1 MHFIGRTESLD
12 ADWSALMDRLGVDDV
27 QQRAPPGRWDHSC
40 MREVRGVVVA
50 KEREGTV
57 GAREREAL
65 ATVYKDD
72 TECFGYTPLA

>member
-1 MHFIGRTESLD
+1 
-12 ADWSALMDRLGVDDV
+12 
-27 QQRAPPGRWDHSC
+27 